1 MARIKGIEIPN
12 EKELKYLLLIFMVL
26 DQQHQLK
33 Y

>member
-12 EKELKYLLLIFMVL
+12 EKELKHLLLIFMVL